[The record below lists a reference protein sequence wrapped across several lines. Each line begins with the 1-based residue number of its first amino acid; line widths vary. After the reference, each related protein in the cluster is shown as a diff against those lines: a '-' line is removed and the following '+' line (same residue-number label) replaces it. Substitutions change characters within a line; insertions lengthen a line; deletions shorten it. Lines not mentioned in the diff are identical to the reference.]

1 MFSSFFFYSTS
12 LMTFSNLNL
21 VLFRF
26 HVSERSLLFLEGR
39 GRERKRK
46 KRSNFLMKIKKKKKI
61 CIIRTFESLD
71 TFLYGRIA
79 SNMETSLF
87 FTSDL

>member
-1 MFSSFFFYSTS
+1 MYAKKVYCFW
-12 LMTFSNLNL
+12 
-21 VLFRF
+21 REEDEKG
-26 HVSERSLLFLEGR
+26 SE
-39 GRERKRK
+39 K
-46 KRSNFLMKIKKKKKI
+46 KMSNFLRLKKKRKI

-71 TFLYGRIA
+71 MFLYGRIA